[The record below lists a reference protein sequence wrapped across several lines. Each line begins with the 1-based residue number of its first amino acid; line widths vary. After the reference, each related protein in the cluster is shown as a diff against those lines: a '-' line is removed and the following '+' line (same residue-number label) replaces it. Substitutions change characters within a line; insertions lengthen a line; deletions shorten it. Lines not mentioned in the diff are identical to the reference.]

1 MRLLLEIR
9 PQSNRNQ
16 IKMHMEQVYKLWNI
30 KIASHSEI
38 DKTIYHNDSY
48 LLSFGKINLYK
59 IEISHE

>member
-1 MRLLLEIR
+1 
-9 PQSNRNQ
+9 
-16 IKMHMEQVYKLWNI
+16 MHMEQVYKLWNI